1 MSSHCGK
8 YMIRIM
14 QEEEVNGD
22 QLKSD
27 YPGTDAVGFTSQ
39 QFLLILHGCNAYWPL
54 TVEFFYS
61 FIDLI
66 MLTLTRPIK

>member
-39 QFLLILHGCNAYWPL
+39 QFLLILHGCNAY
-54 TVEFFYS
+54 
-61 FIDLI
+61 
-66 MLTLTRPIK
+66 